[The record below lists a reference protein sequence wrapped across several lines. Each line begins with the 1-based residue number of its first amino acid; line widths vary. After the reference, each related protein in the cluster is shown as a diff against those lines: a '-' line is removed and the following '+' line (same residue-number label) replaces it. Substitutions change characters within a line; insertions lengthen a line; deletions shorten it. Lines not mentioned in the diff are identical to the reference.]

1 MEKDTQTTSL
11 ETERSRLRKELLRM
25 IVRNELQRRGE
36 AEPLPK
42 TFSAESLQPVQS

>member
-11 ETERSRLRKELLRM
+11 ETERNRLRKELLRM

-36 AEPLPK
+36 TESLPK
-42 TFSAESLQPVQS
+42 TLSAPSLQPTYS